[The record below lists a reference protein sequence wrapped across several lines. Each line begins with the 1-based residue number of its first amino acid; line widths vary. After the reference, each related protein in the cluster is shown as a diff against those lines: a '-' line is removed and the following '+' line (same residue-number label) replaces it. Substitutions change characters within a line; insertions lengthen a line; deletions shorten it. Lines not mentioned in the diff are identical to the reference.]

1 MITGGVETKLTL
13 RLDENGVLH
22 ATAVHQKMAMGGVVY
37 ESTVRDSKINIRAKG
52 GVTPTFAEKI
62 LKHKFISNFKFLL

>member
-37 ESTVRDSKINIRAKG
+37 ESTVRDSKTNIRAKDG
-52 GVTPTFAEKI
+52 GN
-62 LKHKFISNFKFLL
+62 SNFCRKSVRRKNA